1 MRPHCT
7 RGIRRRDDTSY
18 NLMRPQSEIRIELS
32 AALIDGGGT
41 TKQLA
46 QRTGW
51 SIGLTMWALKN
62 MVAAGDARKARTVRV
77 PGVKRPVPW
86 YERAER
92 AAPLAASDE
101 PYISLIA
108 AWAGTG
114 MPMPAEHA
122 ASEAAM

>member
-1 MRPHCT
+1 
-7 RGIRRRDDTSY
+7 
-18 NLMRPQSEIRIELS
+18 MRPQSEIRVTLA

-51 SIGLTMWALKN
+51 SIGMTREALNN
-62 MVAAGDARKARTVRV
+62 MCNAGDAHKPRSVRV

-86 YERAER
+86 YERACR
-92 AAPLAASDE
+92 AADRQAVSD

-108 AWAGTG
+108 AWARPVSAGG
-114 MPMPAEHA
+114 RAAVFAGHA
-122 ASEAAM
+122 M